1 MEKTIKSTTKKSPSV
16 KAVKEKVSL
25 NVKETK
31 VNKLANN
38 TNTNEDPYPITLKK
52 AQVKKVLD
60 MFTGTKNTP
69 KTSIVEISKILQ
81 VDKKQVIRVLHK
93 HGVKL
98 YKESSLK

>member
-1 MEKTIKSTTKKSPSV
+1 MEKTIKSPSV
-16 KAVKEKVSL
+16 KAVKKKVSL

-98 YKESSLK
+98 YKESSLR